1 MLYANLQ
8 AKMDDHRSAR
18 DDTANMLKEAKN
30 ELVTKTGG
38 LIDEG
43 KSG

>member
-8 AKMDDHRSAR
+8 AKLDDHRSVR
-18 DDTANMLKEAKN
+18 DNIAGMLKEAKN